1 MKRKKKRVKN
11 YMAIR
16 IVNSITNKEE
26 EFETERLTIVIG
38 KVEYRIDKIDVE
50 GLRIFKYDM
59 VDIGIVIMPVV
70 SNVIQIK

>member
-11 YMAIR
+11 YMVIR
-16 IVNSITNKEE
+16 ILNSITNKEE

-38 KVEYRIDKIDVE
+38 KVEYRIDKSVL
-50 GLRIFKYDM
+50 GSLRIFKYGM

>member
-11 YMAIR
+11 YMVIR
-16 IVNSITNKEE
+16 IVNPTTNKEE

-38 KVEYRIDKIDVE
+38 KVEYRIDKIDVQ